1 MAELVR
7 LKYSPEKW
15 VYKRA
20 LVGGKTSYVRPADIE
35 NLRQKNHE
43 LDTRAHVVRDLIANF
58 IAQKPSIFQSAYQR
72 SFRNYQARL
81 VMETLVFAANWF
93 RANNQEMNAIK
104 TIANAICCG
113 IVGDKKAYFD
123 GGNFDEL
130 INEKLSNCMFICMY
144 LHTDVFE
151 GIKCKYSDLLTI
163 FNRSDFYRRC
173 EYDSGAR
180 LEIGIVGEL
189 LHLDFDHKDADKIL
203 AAVMRDLASIPNL
216 SD

>member
-20 LVGGKTSYVRPADIE
+20 LLGNAPSYIRLADVE
-35 NLRQKNHE
+35 NLRKKNHE

-58 IAQKPSIFQSAYQR
+58 IAQKQGAFQSAYQR

-81 VMETLVFAANWF
+81 VTETLVFAANWL

-104 TIANAICCG
+104 TIAHMISST
-113 IVGDKKAYFD
+113 IVGEKIEVFYGDIFD
-123 GGNFDEL
+123 DL
-130 INEKLSNCMFICMY
+130 IVGKLSNFMSVYIY
-144 LHTDVFE
+144 LPSCVLVE
-151 GIKCKYSDLLTI
+151 IRAKYNNLLTI
-163 FNRSDFYRRC
+163 FNQDDFYRCC
-173 EYDSGAR
+173 EYDGAR

-203 AAVMRDLASIPNL
+203 AAVVRDLAIPL
-216 SD
+216 